1 MIEHSVAMDDV
12 EKTADYRLRI
22 IKVEAVRFELR
33 IPPLEQFEILFAS
46 FGGHDLALAVEIEMS
61 VITDTGAY
69 FKNATLAQR

>member
-1 MIEHSVAMDDV
+1 MIEYSVAMDDV

-33 IPPLEQFEILFAS
+33 IPPLEQFEILLAS
-46 FGGHDLALAVEIEMS
+46 LGGHDLALAVEIEMS